1 MIFRKI
7 ASKSRKLPNDENV
20 EIFLTLQQEQAH
32 VIRSKL
38 LEALASESINSV
50 RNKIADAV
58 AEIARQ
64 YADGSAYTLHGN
76 VMRRLN

>member
-7 ASKSRKLPNDENV
+7 ASKTRKLPDDKSV

-32 VIRSKL
+32 LIRSKL
-38 LEALASESINSV
+38 LEALVSESINSV

-64 YADGSAYTLHGN
+64 YADGSAYTLEGS
-76 VMRRLN
+76 